1 MTDGTS
7 SGTDGPD
14 LKEILKQLQDHES
27 RIKALEGKP
36 SLGHLK
42 GKKPPSI
49 KEFILL
55 KNPHDEVQLTLAIAF
70 FKEASEHLD
79 SFNVR
84 DLEDGFRKAKEQV
97 PLNINDKVNM
107 NIKNGHL
114 MEASEKKDSLKAW
127 TLTNS
132 GERFVENNFEKTKD

>member
-1 MTDGTS
+1 MTDETS

-14 LKEILKQLQDHES
+14 LKEILKQLRDHES
-27 RIKALEGKP
+27 RITALEGKP

-49 KEFILL
+49 KEFILS
-55 KNPHDEVQLTLAIAF
+55 KNPNDEVQLTLAIAF
-70 FKEASEHLD
+70 FKEAYEHLD

-97 PLNINDKVNM
+97 PLNTNDKVNM

-114 MEASEKKDSLKAW
+114 MEASEKKDGLKAW
-127 TLTNS
+127 TLTSS